1 MTDLVPTTAALPL
14 NFVDIVKVKNG
25 DDIPTP
31 SMINTRVAIELL
43 GLQCRYDI
51 FHDRFT
57 VNGSAFGNSALQV
70 SDGVARKLREMIRL
84 QFKFDPGVSNAMD
97 ALYRACEENAFHP
110 VLDYLDGLKWDGK
123 PRIDRW
129 LSTYMRAEDNE
140 FNRGVGRLILIAAVR
155 RIRLPGSKFDCML
168 VLEGPEGYG
177 KSSALAELFGRSVFT
192 DQTILGVSDK
202 ELQEV
207 LRGRWCVEVPELVGL
222 KRADIERVKSA
233 ITRETDRARPAY
245 GRATVEAPRSMV
257 LIGTTNDEQYLRALS
272 GENRRFLPV
281 RVGRVD
287 MKALIRDRDQLWAEA
302 CEEEWL
308 EPSLS
313 LPEDLWQHASAARVD
328 RTQDDP
334 WADVLDDVAGKAARA
349 QKAFVAAG
357 ETDEPAEV
365 VTIYDASGLDKDGK
379 PEERVSS
386 AYVLDVA
393 LGIPADRRT
402 PEMQKRA
409 GLVMRSLGWL
419 KPKGGTAR
427 INGKTVRAYV
437 RPIVAPWD

>member
-1 MTDLVPTTAALPL
+1 MSNLVPAIAALPAT
-14 NFVDIVKVKNG
+14 FVDVIKSKNG
-25 DDIPTP
+25 PDAPTP
-31 SMINTRVAIELL
+31 SMINTRIAIGRL
-43 GLQCRYDI
+43 GLQCRYDT
-51 FHDRFT
+51 FHDRYMI
-57 VNGSAFGNSALQV
+57 NGSAFGNSALQV
-70 SDGVARKLREMIRL
+70 SDAAGRKLREMIRL

-123 PRIDRW
+123 PRLDSW
-129 LSTYMRAEDNE
+129 LMTYMRAEDTE
-140 FNRGVGRLILIAAVR
+140 FNRGVSRLILIAAVR

-168 VLEGPEGYG
+168 VLESPEGFG

-245 GRATVEAPRSMV
+245 GRATVEVPRSMV

-281 RVGRVD
+281 KVGRVD
-287 MKALIRDRDQLWAEA
+287 MAALIRDRDQLWAEA

-313 LPEDLWQHASAARVD
+313 LPENLWQHASAARVD
-328 RTQDDP
+328 RTQADP
-334 WADVLDDVAGKAARA
+334 WADVLDDVVEKAARA
-349 QKAFVAAG
+349 QVAQVAVA

-365 VTIYDASGLDKDGK
+365 VAIYDASGFDKDGK
-379 PEERVSS
+379 PEERVASD
-386 AYVLDVA
+386 YVLGTA
-393 LGIPADRRT
+393 IGLAADRRT

-409 GLVMRSLGWL
+409 GLVMRSLGWTG
-419 KPKGGTAR
+419 PKKAR
-427 INGKTVRAYV
+427 VNGKSVQAYR
-437 RPIVAPWD
+437 RPIVEPWD